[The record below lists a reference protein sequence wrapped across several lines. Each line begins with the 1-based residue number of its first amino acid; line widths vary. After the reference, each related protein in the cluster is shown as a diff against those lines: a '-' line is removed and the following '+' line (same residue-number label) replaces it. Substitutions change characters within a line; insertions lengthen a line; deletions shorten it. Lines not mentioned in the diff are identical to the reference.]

1 MRGKK
6 KPSGT
11 KAEIRAYKKRSRFIG
26 IVIMVAILVVVVAF
40 SILII
45 YSYLKPSEPNEP
57 PPELE
62 LKAAIVDHLSLTVPN
77 QTFNQTATN
86 ILQEAGFTVD
96 YYPGEEITVEFYK
109 NLPTHGYNL
118 IFLRVHSGL
127 FNGTQPPLCLF
138 TSEHYSETKYVLE
151 QLTDRLTGVAYSE
164 EEAKMGI
171 AYFGVTPK
179 FVQQDMKE
187 SFQNTTI
194 IMMGCNG
201 LTELLYPYPVPLPMP
216 EAFVGK
222 GAKVYVGWDLA
233 VSAGHTDQATIQLI
247 TYLTQNQTITQ
258 AVENTMNEV
267 GPDPIS
273 ESVLLYYPT
282 EAQNHVI
289 LNTRAIVKI
298 ASVLRRRPL
307 ELLGFV
313 NLAQSEHGPAS
324 VGVIAYVRVVVE
336 EKAGVGFP
344 DSE

>member
-1 MRGKK
+1 L
-6 KPSGT
+6 
-11 KAEIRAYKKRSRFIG
+11 
-26 IVIMVAILVVVVAF
+26 VAILVVVVAF

-77 QTFNQTATN
+77 RTFNQTATN

-118 IFLRVHSGL
+118 IVLRVHSGL

-138 TSEHYSETKYVLE
+138 TSERYSETKYVWE
-151 QLTDRLTGVAYSE
+151 QLTDRITGVAYSE
-164 EEAKMGI
+164 EEASMGI

-179 FVQQDMKE
+179 FVQQDTKGN
-187 SFQNTTI
+187 FQNTTI

-216 EAFVGK
+216 EAFIGK

-233 VSAGHTDQATIQLI
+233 VSAGHTDKATVQLL
-247 TYLTQNQTITQ
+247 TYLTQNQTIEQ
-258 AVENTMNEV
+258 AVENTMDEV
-267 GPDPIS
+267 GSDPIS

-289 LNTRAIVKI
+289 LNTRAMVEI
-298 ASVLRRRPL
+298 ASVLRCWPL

-313 NLAQSEHGPAS
+313 NLTQPNVWPAS
-324 VGVIAYVRVVVE
+324 VGMIAYVRVIVE
-336 EKAGVGFP
+336 EKAGV
-344 DSE
+344 